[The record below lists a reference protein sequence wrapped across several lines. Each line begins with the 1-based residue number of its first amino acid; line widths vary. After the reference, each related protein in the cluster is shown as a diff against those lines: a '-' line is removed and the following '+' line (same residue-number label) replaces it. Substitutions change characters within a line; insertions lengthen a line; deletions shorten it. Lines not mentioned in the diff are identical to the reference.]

1 MLQYDYNKI
10 TICLGNYQAEFEDFI
25 QAINQIINAIYSIY
39 IEDKEEYNMIFNK
52 DLEILMKKTEN
63 NNSLECLINDEK
75 INISIQVLLNEVN
88 EACQEY
94 FSIHSSDNEIE
105 FEYDKYQKIKDL
117 FRERNSYE

>member
-1 MLQYDYNKI
+1 MIYYENNRLELKI
-10 TICLGNYQAEFEDFI
+10 GKNEYEFDDFI

-88 EACQEY
+88 EACQKY

-105 FEYDKYQKIKDL
+105 FEYDKYQKLK
-117 FRERNSYE
+117 SYKK

>member
-1 MLQYDYNKI
+1 MIYYENNRLELKI
-10 TICLGNYQAEFEDFI
+10 GKNEYEFDDFI

-94 FSIHSSDNEIE
+94 FSIHSIDNEIE

-117 FRERNSYE
+117 FREEFI

>member
-1 MLQYDYNKI
+1 MIYYENNRLELKI
-10 TICLGNYQAEFEDFI
+10 GKNEYEFDDFI

-52 DLEILMKKTEN
+52 ELEILMKKTEN
-63 NNSLECLINDEK
+63 NNCLECLINDEK
-75 INISIQVLLNEVN
+75 INISIRVLLNEVG

-94 FSIHSSDNEIE
+94 FSIHSIDNEIE

-117 FRERNSYE
+117 FREEFI